1 MAEKK
6 RDDLSQEFMDST
18 EFRLIRFADFCA
30 AISSN
35 QVLYAELS
43 QTSKETHQAD
53 ATASERKI
61 LVYFITN
68 WAKMQFS

>member
-1 MAEKK
+1 VAEKK

-18 EFRLIRFADFCA
+18 EFRLIRFADFFVA

-35 QVLYAELS
+35 QVLYAEFS

-53 ATASERKI
+53 ATAKERKT
-61 LVYFITN
+61 LVSFIAY
-68 WAKMQFS
+68 WAKR